1 MHHMPDVHPYDLARA
16 YIQYLVDIGQ
26 DRVIFQPEESV
37 DAAHELQRIR
47 EEIGDCTRCPLHEKR
62 NSIVFGEGND
72 RARLMF
78 VGEGPGA
85 DEDRVG
91 RPFVGKAGQLLTRM
105 ITAMTLERTDV
116 YIANVVKC
124 RPPKNRDP
132 EAGEIETCLPF
143 LKSQI
148 RAVQPDVIVTLGR
161 TATAALLRT
170 TEPMGSLRGQFHD
183 YDGIPVMPTYHPS
196 FLLHNEND
204 RSWKAK
210 VWSDLKQVMAFLGM
224 TVPRSGVKK

>member
-1 MHHMPDVHPYDLARA
+1 
-16 YIQYLVDIGQ
+16 LVDIGQ
-26 DRVIFQPEESV
+26 DGVILQPEKSV

-132 EAGEIETCLPF
+132 EAGEIEICLPF
-143 LKSQI
+143 LKAQI

-210 VWSDLKQVMAFLGM
+210 VWSDLKQVMAFLGI